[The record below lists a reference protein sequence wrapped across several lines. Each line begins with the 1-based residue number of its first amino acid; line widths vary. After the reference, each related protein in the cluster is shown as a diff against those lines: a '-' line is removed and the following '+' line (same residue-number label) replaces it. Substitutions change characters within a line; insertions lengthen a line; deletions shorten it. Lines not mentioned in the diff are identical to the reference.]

1 MIHEG
6 LPYRADGK
14 TRVNQN
20 IVLYHLSKY
29 VEGGGTEAL
38 LQADGTKIV
47 IEPESVMVVYGY
59 ISAIDTVYREVLT
72 AKFEAVFKRDHLNNT
87 SILFYESGFVYR
99 DNNWIIQPAT
109 FDVYVDDGT
118 EEIIVELDDG
128 FARNSQWDCVLT
140 GIKSKL

>member
-20 IVLYHLSKY
+20 ICLYHLSKY

-38 LQADGTKIV
+38 LQPDGTKIV
-47 IEPESVMVVYGY
+47 VEPESVMVVYGY

-87 SILFYESGFVYR
+87 SILFYESGFVHR

-109 FDVYVDDGT
+109 FDVYVDDVT